1 MKQIINKIA
10 NDDINIKNMI
20 PPTAAGTIAVVNILS
35 LEMIIELLGI
45 FVYTI
50 IKKII
55 III

>member
-1 MKQIINKIA
+1 MKQIIDKMV

-45 FVYTI
+45 FVQVNE
-50 IKKII
+50 KDF
-55 III
+55 